1 MILRLQA
8 AHLWEAR
15 WRTAMGKIGFPVRPS
30 WIIMPMIPI
39 IAALRGHQIASW
51 SPMIKVAFCTLRFCT
66 PLPLPAAWPGPA
78 VVPLS
83 IELELAHIRIVVAHL
98 IPKPESG
105 AHATI
110 ITFVCQKVPSTTER
124 EH

>member
-1 MILRLQA
+1 MQILTGPFSYFE
-8 AHLWEAR
+8 W
-15 WRTAMGKIGFPVRPS
+15 KILYMYQTGSGPGSSHSPS
-30 WIIMPMIPI
+30 SI

-110 ITFVCQKVPSTTER
+110 MTFVCQKVPSTTER

>member
-39 IAALRGHQIASW
+39 IAALPGHQIVSNDQN
-51 SPMIKVAFCTLRFCT
+51 
-66 PLPLPAAWPGPA
+66 
-78 VVPLS
+78 
-83 IELELAHIRIVVAHL
+83 
-98 IPKPESG
+98 
-105 AHATI
+105 
-110 ITFVCQKVPSTTER
+110 QKLFNFTYFLDWKN
-124 EH
+124 